1 MSAIEA
7 IRYDQQK
14 VAREHEADQLRID
27 RITKICETL
36 DKNFNTYVIENM
48 EVLRMHDEEF
58 ISRVHNLKNK
68 QLDVDLKVF

>member
-36 DKNFNTYVIENM
+36 DKNFTNYVTENM